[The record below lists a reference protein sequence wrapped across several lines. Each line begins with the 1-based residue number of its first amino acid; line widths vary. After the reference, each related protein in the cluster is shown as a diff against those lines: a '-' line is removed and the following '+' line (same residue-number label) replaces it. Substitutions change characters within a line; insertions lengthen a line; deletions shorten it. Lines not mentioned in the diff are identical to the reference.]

1 MKKKFLPLLL
11 VGVVVISLPLIL
23 SPIVHAEEENPL
35 SVTLCVKN
43 SGTVFMIG
51 QGFKVADCK
60 NNDKLINI
68 NLSQGT
74 QGPKGDKGDT
84 GNTGPQGEV
93 GPQGYPGADGA
104 NGIDGTDG
112 LNGKDGID
120 GTNGTDGINGTNGVS
135 GWYKSE
141 GPVIPT
147 TGTDLTTSAKCPA
160 GKKVV
165 GGGFITSN
173 TVTYYNYYTLN
184 NYPSADDEWT
194 ASIHRANGSHDDWSL
209 KVYAICVTA
218 N

>member
-51 QGFKVADCK
+51 EGFKVADCK

-68 NLSQGT
+68 DLSQGT
-74 QGPKGDKGDT
+74 QGPKGDKGDKGDT
-84 GNTGPQGEV
+84 GDIGLQGEV
-93 GPQGYPGADGA
+93 GPQGLPGVD
-104 NGIDGTDG
+104 
-112 LNGKDGID
+112 GKDGINGQD
-120 GTNGTDGINGTNGVS
+120 GSDGIDGVS
-135 GWYKSE
+135 EWERKEHEGIAPGQDQTVTANCSE
-141 GPVIPT
+141 G
-147 TGTDLTTSAKCPA
+147 
-160 GKKVV
+160 KKIV
-165 GGGFITSN
+165 GGGYLIGSPLTMF
-173 TVTYYNYYTLN
+173 
-184 NYPSADDEWT
+184 YPLSSYPDTDSSWT
-194 ASIHRANGSHDDWSL
+194 ASVHRSSTTPANWSL